1 MGMTAPDDTASD
13 TGNRAGKLV
22 ALLLERETARRK
34 AEAEVLDV
42 IGAILD
48 ADVAGGKKYGHV
60 IGLLQEVLRLSP
72 TEASRRVKRARALCS
87 STTLTGEQLTPKLEF
102 AAAAMRAGELADSQ
116 LDAILSIVNALPPHV
131 NHQERQIAE
140 RSLVE
145 HAKQQTAK
153 GLHNLGRRI
162 HDHLDPDGP
171 APSERDNEKPKRELY
186 IHTGKDGRVHIRGSF
201 DPETGTLF
209 GVWSVG

>member
-1 MGMTAPDDTASD
+1 MTAPDDTTSD

-42 IGAILD
+42 VGSILD
-48 ADVAGGKKYGHV
+48 ADVAGGKKYGQV

-87 STTLTGEQLTPKLEF
+87 STTLTGEQLSPKLEF

-131 NHQERQIAE
+131 NHEQRQGAE

-162 HDHLDPDGP
+162 HDHPGHHPADHQPGHHGALFTARRARRLPPGAGGGPRLLRAGARRLDPEGQ
-171 APSERDNEKPKRELY
+171 ERR
-186 IHTGKDGRVHIRGSF
+186 
-201 DPETGTLF
+201 
-209 GVWSVG
+209 